1 MTTNRGANINILIY
15 ITTDNI
21 MSYQGGG
28 GGGRVAF
35 QESYSDVSSDNNK
48 TGHLFGRSSD
58 SNDGVNV
65 GASNSARGEGTT
77 TSELIAK
84 TRFLNCCACLFII
97 LFHTLPIVL
106 NPVRLTLLLST
117 PMKLILELAVAIVSL
132 FLFIVEA
139 RIPILGEKVLLLM
152 RRIAFGNLQLLDMNV
167 ARGRVFTLVTI
178 GLFLGLI
185 NYMSLDITNA
195 SDSANIG
202 DIIPIPTSIAEDIV
216 SNTTSNITNASNM
229 TEFTGMQEGD
239 DINTKAIS
247 SSNASSTSILF
258 IIMQCTSLSIW
269 FVIAVVAYTI
279 YVMHTFPDFSHH
291 KAYDDFESPDD
302 ALTPVSTGPSWTSN
316 VGTYVDSVRGNID
329 SYVQGSGY
337 QTVDA

>member
-1 MTTNRGANINILIY
+1 
-15 ITTDNI
+15 

-28 GGGRVAF
+28 GGGRAAF
-35 QESYSDVSSDNNK
+35 QESYSDVSDK

-117 PMKLILELAVAIVSL
+117 PMKLILELAVAMVSL

-152 RRIAFGNLQLLDMNV
+152 RRLAFRNVQLLDMNV
-167 ARGRVFTLVTI
+167 ARGRVVALVTI

-185 NYMSLDITNA
+185 NYISLDITNA

-202 DIIPIPTSIAEDIV
+202 DVVPIPTSIAEDIV

-229 TEFTGMQEGD
+229 TEFTGMEGD
-239 DINTKAIS
+239 DNTTKAIS

-258 IIMQCTSLSIW
+258 IIMQCTSLTIW
-269 FVIAVVAYTI
+269 FVIAVVVYTI

-291 KAYDDFESPDD
+291 KAYDDLESPDD

-329 SYVQGSGY
+329 SYVHGSGY

>member
-1 MTTNRGANINILIY
+1 
-15 ITTDNI
+15 
-21 MSYQGGG
+21 
-28 GGGRVAF
+28 
-35 QESYSDVSSDNNK
+35 
-48 TGHLFGRSSD
+48 
-58 SNDGVNV
+58 
-65 GASNSARGEGTT
+65 
-77 TSELIAK
+77 
-84 TRFLNCCACLFII
+84 
-97 LFHTLPIVL
+97 
-106 NPVRLTLLLST
+106 
-117 PMKLILELAVAIVSL
+117 LILELAVAIVSL

-152 RRIAFGNLQLLDMNV
+152 RRIFSFGNLQLLDMNV

-185 NYMSLDITNA
+185 NYISLDITNA

-229 TEFTGMQEGD
+229 TEFTGMEGD
-239 DINTKAIS
+239 DNTKAIS

-258 IIMQCTSLSIW
+258 IIMQCTSLPIW
-269 FVIAVVAYTI
+269 FVIAVVVYTI
-279 YVMHTFPDFSHH
+279 YVMHTFPDFSRH
-291 KAYDDFESPDD
+291 KAYDDLESPDD

-329 SYVQGSGY
+329 SYVHGSGY